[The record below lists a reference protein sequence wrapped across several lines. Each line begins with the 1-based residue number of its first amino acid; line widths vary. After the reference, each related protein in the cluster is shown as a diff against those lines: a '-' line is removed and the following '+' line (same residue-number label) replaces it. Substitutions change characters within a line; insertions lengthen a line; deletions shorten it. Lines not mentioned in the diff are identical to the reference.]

1 MKWVALIAGAV
12 FAYCIVFLLLSGI
25 SRYRLRVNRL
35 LSEIEGGKAQS
46 IEKGRGSKVKG
57 ESKRVFNVSQKL
69 KSQIA
74 LSGIKLRPEEYLLLW
89 LLLTFAPAVLAY
101 LISPSFL
108 RSLVLV
114 LLGALSMPVY
124 LKTQTK
130 KRLALF
136 ERQLGDAL
144 LIISNGLRAGFS
156 FQQAVDNVT
165 RDLADPIKTE
175 FKTVGMELQLGGTV
189 EAALTKV
196 AERMASGDVQ
206 LLTTAVVVQQ
216 QVGGNLA
223 EIIDTIAKTIRDRQS
238 MKRSVRALTAQG
250 RISGKIIG
258 LLPVAMLIIISA
270 MNPGYVQPFFT
281 TTYGYVMLGVGVVM
295 ELIGFAIIRKLVDVK
310 F

>member
-1 MKWVALIAGAV
+1 MKWAALITGAV
-12 FAYCIVFLLLSGI
+12 FVYCIVFLLLTGI

-35 LSEIEGGKAQS
+35 LSEIEGGKTHS
-46 IEKGRGSKVKG
+46 VDKGRGSKAKG
-57 ESKRVFNVSQKL
+57 ESKRIFNVSQKL
-69 KSQIA
+69 KSQIV

-89 LLLTFAPAVLAY
+89 LLLTFAPAVVSF
-101 LISPSFL
+101 LISPSLL
-108 RSLVLV
+108 RSVILI
-114 LLGALSMPVY
+114 LLGAISMPVY

-130 KRLALF
+130 KRLELF

-175 FKTVGMELQLGGTV
+175 FKSVGMELQLGGTV

-196 AERMASGDVQ
+196 AERMASGDMQ
-206 LLTTAVVVQQ
+206 LLTTAVVIQQ

-223 EIIDTIAKTIRDRQS
+223 EIIDNIAKTIRDRQS
-238 MKRSVRALTAQG
+238 MKRSVKTLTAQG
-250 RISGKIIG
+250 RISGQIIG
-258 LLPVAMLIIISA
+258 LLPVALLAIISA
-270 MNPGYVQPFFT
+270 MNPTYMQPFFT
-281 TTYGYVMLGVGVVM
+281 TTYGYIMLGIGVVM
-295 ELIGFAIIRKLVDVK
+295 ELIGFAVIRKLVDVK